1 MAKRVKQGDPKRAV
15 GYIRVSTGKQDIS
28 PEVQREAL
36 ERYCA
41 AEGIELAEVFT
52 EVVSTG
58 IELDKRPE
66 LLDAVNA
73 CKELGAGILLGY
85 KRDRL
90 GRHTVDMAVLEKM
103 TTQAGA
109 RICTTDGSN
118 GDSPED
124 ELQRNIKDAFAQ
136 YERAQIRARTRAA
149 LRRQKSKGYRVGTV
163 PYGYQVDSAKRLA
176 PLPEEQAVIE
186 RIRELREAGSTIR
199 GIAQTL
205 NTAAVPARGKRWY
218 PTTVSRLLAA

>member
-1 MAKRVKQGDPKRAV
+1 MAKKADPKKAV
-15 GYIRVSTGKQDIS
+15 GYVRVSTGKQDIS

-36 ERYCA
+36 ERW
-41 AEGIELAEVFT
+41 AELEGVELVALVSEVK
-52 EVVSTG
+52 STG
-58 IELDKRPE
+58 SALEDRE
-66 LLDAVNA
+66 GLLDTVTALQ
-73 CKELGAGILLGY
+73 EHGAGILLAY

-90 GRHTVDMAVLEKM
+90 GRNTIDMAVLERM
-103 TTQAGA
+103 VLQAGA

-149 LRRQKSKGYRVGTV
+149 LRRQKSKGYRTGTV
-163 PYGYQVDSAKRLA
+163 PYGYRVDDAKKLH
-176 PLPEEQAVIE
+176 PVPEEQDVLKL
-186 RIRELREAGSTIR
+186 IRELRARGSTIR
-199 GIAQTL
+199 GIAEQL
-205 NTAAVPARGKRWY
+205 NSEDVPARGKQWY